1 MARVLI
7 TGSTG
12 LIGRHTMAA
21 WPRSLE
27 VSVVDHARHDLLTPG
42 VFDGLVRDVAPDVVL
57 HLAWCASSTR
67 GYRSS
72 PANEAW
78 HAASLMAARTCLT
91 LGSRFVGV
99 GSVVDDQPDG
109 DPYTAAKSA
118 LRADLSAAIDA
129 GDVTWLRPHYVFDP
143 DEPSPAVLRDAV
155 AARAAGR
162 PVVLTTPAAT
172 HDFVHAADVGR
183 AVVASVVHGLT
194 GLVDIGSGR
203 LRTVQALVEASGAT
217 WTTSVQPT
225 GPAQGSGP
233 ADVAAL
239 LATGWLPSETEG
251 YFAHG

>member
-1 MARVLI
+1 VALVLI

-21 WPRSLE
+21 WPRSLG
-27 VSVVDHARHDLLTPG
+27 VSVVVHARHDLLAPG
-42 VFDGLVRDVAPDVVL
+42 VFGDLIRDVAPDVVL
-57 HLAWCASSTR
+57 HLAWSASSTP

-78 HAASLMAARTCLT
+78 HVASLEAARTCLT

-109 DPYTAAKSA
+109 DAYTASKYT
-118 LRADLSAAIDA
+118 LRTDLRAAIDA

-183 AVVASVVHGLT
+183 AVVASVVHRLT

-203 LRTVQALVEASGAT
+203 LRTVQALVEACGAT
-217 WTTSVQPT
+217 WTTSAQPP
-225 GPAQGSGP
+225 GPAQEGRR

-239 LATGWLPSETEG
+239 RATGWLPTETEG